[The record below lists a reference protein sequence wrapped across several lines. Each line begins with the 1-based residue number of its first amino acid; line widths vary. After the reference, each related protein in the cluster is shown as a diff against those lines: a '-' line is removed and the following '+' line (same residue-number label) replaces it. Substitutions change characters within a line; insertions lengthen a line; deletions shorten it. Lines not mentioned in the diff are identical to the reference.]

1 MSSSCPGSPDNHSA
15 WHEDPH
21 VRDGIHVLFGEL
33 RLLIDGRGDGD
44 AGVLEGGHQREVL
57 LVVKDV
63 VSEPDRHPCGE
74 QLEGVETSLEDLD
87 AAAAPAPAAMLVVDL

>member
-33 RLLIDGRGDGD
+33 RLLIDGRGDVSGGQAAGNTIEVHGD
-44 AGVLEGGHQREVL
+44 
-57 LVVKDV
+57 
-63 VSEPDRHPCGE
+63 VSQVFVPRGNSFAEEPVRWA
-74 QLEGVETSLEDLD
+74 SRS
-87 AAAAPAPAAMLVVDL
+87 